1 VAGHYCLMKIYKLYI
16 YFPQIHNN
24 VNCVTKW
31 HFYVKALKPIFQDSN
46 RWSPVPEPDA
56 MPLSHATRALQSHFC
71 LCFKLYSSIST
82 MKEEMLWAYFLKVER
97 KNFWKFIL
105 SSTFFF
111 DMGLWYIVCRDIYTL
126 ASVFLQIFQR
136 YLTLIEKRKGY
147 KSSFVMPW
155 FSQRN
160 VFSTE
165 RLFSRK
171 RSQQLND
178 INYIVRSIMA
188 LFGK

>member
-1 VAGHYCLMKIYKLYI
+1 MYI
-16 YFPQIHNN
+16 
-24 VNCVTKW
+24 
-31 HFYVKALKPIFQDSN
+31 KALKPIFRDSN

-56 MPLSHATRALQSHFC
+56 MPLSHATRALQSHC
-71 LCFKLYSSIST
+71 CQCFKLYSSIST